1 MEFWNLSSIMLSLST
16 GSNSERKLSFFKFL
30 FNHIL
35 MSTLANLG
43 GRISKAQLD
52 FGFHSWCFILTD
64 RNVVLEYL
72 ANHIFVYLRPDHDFR
87 LVAKR
92 CDEVCHSIHY
102 IFCLKNFFWQDYCF
116 LMENSPPLFCL
127 EGPHTGGWC
136 SVLGNLYLGF
146 LVLVLACL
154 ADIWTGGGHIGTHL
168 RTPVLFHL
176 RVNVDPWT
184 LLKPNRWPVE
194 ICFRCIIYL

>member
-92 CDEVCHSIHY
+92 CDEVCHSFHY
-102 IFCLKNFFWQDYCF
+102 VFGLKKKQIEKQIDKIIISKWRSY
-116 LMENSPPLFCL
+116 L
-127 EGPHTGGWC
+127 
-136 SVLGNLYLGF
+136 LYF
-146 LVLVLACL
+146 A
-154 ADIWTGGGHIGTHL
+154 WRGHIQEGGVQSWEIYTWDFWFL
-168 RTPVLFHL
+168 S
-176 RVNVDPWT
+176 
-184 LLKPNRWPVE
+184 LLVWRIFE
-194 ICFRCIIYL
+194 RGEAT